1 VVLVVEGAGIGE
13 IIDPAKHLDADTPV
27 LGEIVFGAPA
37 IFETEAVGLAV
48 IADLRRKKRVECQQ
62 ELAGAELDDRTE
74 LDLVCFAPARGKAI
88 ATEKRQTDAFVV
100 LDLDQFVD
108 QL

>member
-48 IADLRRKKRVECQQ
+48 IADLRRKKRVEVNRS
-62 ELAGAELDDRTE
+62 LPVPSSTIGPNWISSASPPRVAK
-74 LDLVCFAPARGKAI
+74 P
-88 ATEKRQTDAFVV
+88 
-100 LDLDQFVD
+100 
-108 QL
+108 